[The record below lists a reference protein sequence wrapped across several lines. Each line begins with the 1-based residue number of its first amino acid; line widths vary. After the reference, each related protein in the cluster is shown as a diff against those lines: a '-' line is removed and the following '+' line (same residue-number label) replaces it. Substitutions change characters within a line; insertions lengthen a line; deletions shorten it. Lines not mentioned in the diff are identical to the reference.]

1 MYKVAV
7 DTSRAM
13 TRPPNRHPGNF
24 RRQARFSARAADV
37 SGLRNQ
43 AAKFQASPAIPDLD
57 ERLARELVRSLVRS
71 AIARGSDPVARL
83 QEFRTLQL
91 AAIAMSHDDT
101 VAQTA
106 EQLVRAAD
114 FTLQK
119 LRAAKS

>member
-1 MYKVAV
+1 M
-7 DTSRAM
+7 
-13 TRPPNRHPGNF
+13 
-24 RRQARFSARAADV
+24 
-37 SGLRNQ
+37 
-43 AAKFQASPAIPDLD
+43 
-57 ERLARELVRSLVRS
+57 RSLVRS

-91 AAIAMSHDDT
+91 AAIAMSHDST

-106 EQLVRAAD
+106 EQLVLAAD